1 MFRDTLKAPFTPLL
15 GRPAL
20 RIGIV
25 GGTGSMGRGLALRW
39 ALMHD
44 VWLGS
49 RQAEKAETVSREYD
63 SVARGFYGNRIRG
76 SIRGAV
82 NPDVPPLAEVIVLTL
97 PPKFAIETVR
107 RIKDRLTPRHV
118 IVSTIVPM
126 AREGKLFTY
135 SPVVTGGKTDAEK
148 SAAELVAE
156 EVGNVPVV
164 SAFQTVPASYLGDLD
179 SVLNVDVLLSGSDER
194 ALQTATKIVEDIPNL
209 RALRVGPLSNSKLVE
224 SITPLLLNAAILNN
238 LKDPSIRIVPWF
250 PSDFAEE

>member
-1 MFRDTLKAPFTPLL
+1 MRTID
-15 GRPAL
+15 L

-44 VWLGS
+44 IWLGS
-49 RQAEKAETVSREYD
+49 RRVEKAEIVSREYE
-63 SVARGFYGNRIRG
+63 SVARGFYGNRMKG
-76 SIRGAV
+76 SIKGVV
-82 NPDVPPLAEVIVLTL
+82 NSDVPPLVEVVVVTL
-97 PPKFAIETVR
+97 PPKYAIDTVR
-107 RIKDRLTPRHV
+107 QIRDKLTPQHV
-118 IVSTIVPM
+118 IISTIVPM
-126 AREGKLFTY
+126 AREGKLFAY
-135 SPVVTGGKTDAEK
+135 SPIVVSGKVGFER
-148 SAAELVAE
+148 SAAELVAD
-156 EVGNVPVV
+156 EVGNIPVV

-179 SVLNVDVLLSGSDER
+179 SVLNVDVLVSGHDEH
-194 ALQTATKIVEDIPNL
+194 ALQTVSKIVQDIPNL

>member
-1 MFRDTLKAPFTPLL
+1 
-15 GRPAL
+15 L